1 MTDTIKLKKP
11 TEMRSEFEDWQEL
24 YNYLSDKVGKKEEKE
39 FEFLHLLPKE
49 EVTDEMRKEVEE
61 IKKSKISDFVDFRRK
76 YRRRIRQL

>member
-24 YNYLSDKVGKKEEKE
+24 YNFLSDKVDEKEEKE
-39 FEFLHLLPKE
+39 FELLHLLPKE

-61 IKKSKISDFVDFRRK
+61 IKNSKISDFVDFS
-76 YRRRIRQL
+76 